1 MAAWKQFVL
10 AIVIVAA
17 AVAGW
22 VLFVPSSRE
31 VLARWGIDWAQA
43 SQGASTEQAQAKGG
57 SGAAGANGARRQG
70 GRGQP
75 QTPVVTQKVTTG
87 TINDRLSAIGTGR
100 ALTSVV
106 VNPFSAGRLNEVTV
120 NSGDKVEAGQVI
132 AKLDADSE
140 EIALERARIAQGD
153 AEASL
158 ERIKALRTSNTAT
171 AVQQREAELAL
182 DNARLAVRD
191 AALALERRTITAPI
205 SGVVGILP
213 VEAGNYVTSQS
224 TIATIDDRS
233 RIIVDFWVPERFTS
247 MISVGAP
254 LSANSVA
261 RPGQVFDGEVSAI
274 DNRLDEQSRTLRVQA
289 RLDNEDDVLRAGMSF
304 QVEMHFPGDTFPSV
318 DPLAIQWGG
327 DGAFVWA
334 LADGKA
340 KRVPVR
346 IIQRNT
352 DSVLVQAP
360 LTPGD
365 EVVTEGIHTVRE
377 GADLLIAGREPAASG
392 S

>member
-1 MAAWKQFVL
+1 MTAWKQIVL
-10 AIVIVAA
+10 ALVIVLAA
-17 AVAGW
+17 ATGW
-22 VLFVPSSRE
+22 VLFVPGSGD

-43 SQGASTEQAQAKGG
+43 STGAAADQAQATNG
-57 SGAAGANGARRQG
+57 NGARRQD
-70 GRGQP
+70 GRPGQP
-75 QTPVVTQKVTTG
+75 QTPVVTQPVTTG
-87 TINDRLSAIGTGR
+87 TINDRLAAIGTGR
-100 ALTSVV
+100 ALTSVA
-106 VNPFSAGRLNEVTV
+106 VNPYSTGRLTEVAV
-120 NSGDKVEAGQVI
+120 NSGDKVETGAVI
-132 AKLDADSE
+132 AKLDSDSE

-171 AVQQREAELAL
+171 AVQQREAELAA

-191 AALALERRTITAPI
+191 AALALARRTITAPI
-205 SGVVGILP
+205 SGVVGIMP

-224 TIATIDDRS
+224 TMATIDDRS
-233 RIIVDFWVPERFTS
+233 RIIVDFWVPERFTG
-247 MISVGAP
+247 MIAVGAP
-254 LSANSVA
+254 LSASSVA
-261 RPGQVFDGEVSAI
+261 RPGQAFDGEVSAI

-289 RLDNEDDVLRAGMSF
+289 RLDNEDDMLRAGMSF

-334 LADGKA
+334 LANGKA

-352 DSVLVQAP
+352 DSVLVQAA